1 MNRIIWQ
8 LLLILSVSSTA
19 FAQIENLTISGFIRD
34 AANGETIIGANIY
47 IDEIGSGTVSNE
59 YGFYSVNLPAGSYTL
74 VFSYVGFDTQTEQI
88 TLSQDLK
95 FDLEVG
101 VESQE
106 LQEIVISSEAANA
119 NVSSTEISVNKLD
132 IGTIKK
138 NP

>member
-19 FAQIENLTISGFIRD
+19 FAQSENLTISGFIRD

-74 VFSYVGFDTQTEQI
+74 VFSYVGFDTQTEP
-88 TLSQDLK
+88 
-95 FDLEVG
+95 
-101 VESQE
+101 
-106 LQEIVISSEAANA
+106 
-119 NVSSTEISVNKLD
+119 VSYTHLRAHED
-132 IGTIKK
+132 RG
-138 NP
+138 

>member
-19 FAQIENLTISGFIRD
+19 FAQSENLTISGFIRD

-47 IDEIGSGTVSNE
+47 VDEIGSGTVSNE

-74 VFSYVGFDTQTEQI
+74 VFSYVGFDTQTEQV

-95 FDLEVG
+95 LDLEIG